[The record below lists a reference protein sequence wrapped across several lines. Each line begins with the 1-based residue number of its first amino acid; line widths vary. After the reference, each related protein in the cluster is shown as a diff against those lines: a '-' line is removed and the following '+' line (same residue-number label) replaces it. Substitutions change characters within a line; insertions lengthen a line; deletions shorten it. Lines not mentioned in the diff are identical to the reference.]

1 MCFRFSCVCFFVV
14 RAGKGTLVAWL
25 GWLFVFGSGLSASVG
40 SLIGPGLALFRQC
53 KALIGLFLLCLSRLG
68 FVGCSVFVSIG
79 HSFPPRRCRPIKI
92 LKQTKKKEEKLRRNL
107 VHGVRCGITVSAA
120 TAGSTQDQR
129 RTRNLVCTESSWKGV
144 GYYCLV
150 FRCLPQEQN
159 TTRTD
164 CRENE
169 IHG

>member
-1 MCFRFSCVCFFVV
+1 MDLDLRCFGNARLSSAFFFFVC
-14 RAGKGTLVAWL
+14 L
-25 GWLFVFGSGLSASVG
+25 GSALSVV
-40 SLIGPGLALFRQC
+40 
-53 KALIGLFLLCLSRLG
+53 LSY
-68 FVGCSVFVSIG
+68 VSIG

-144 GYYCLV
+144 RYYCLV

-169 IHG
+169 IHGLNVKRRLEVLQRNKAGCCYTANNCTVTGDHSS